1 MKHMGYLVALL
12 AALLLALGC
21 ASGMGKMRE
30 LQGHW
35 VDVNSQTTLD
45 ISGDRLTV
53 TTGRWSE
60 TCRFKVKNEDDI
72 TYLVNAEKGASDFG
86 FMTNLRVGDDGS
98 LEASDMVLDGRS
110 HQYRFVRPEM
120 LAGELEIQDLSQDAP
135 KTIQSGEIKDFS
147 LTFENNGVSYGLTPD
162 WPIGYYSWEIKR
174 RDGRYRMRFRVM
186 GDSYVVMDF
195 DDEVSDEY
203 VAGLAQL
210 LVEKDIIQYNGYY
223 RKNNVHRYGYS
234 LSVTYASREHLRVRA
249 DGDAAAACVFD
260 LASLLDYAARQ
271 PLPEG
276 I

>member
-1 MKHMGYLVALL
+1 MGYLVALL